1 MKTIHCKLLILLVIV
16 FGIPQFGSAQD
27 SPMNEL
33 NFEVNRIYPSISIAK
48 EKLKE
53 ATTLLDLNKH
63 YKSSWVRSY
72 ISVEVLAT
80 YKGQLKKA
88 ASKNNLLSQEQ
99 KDLLN
104 RTDEGTDIAVKV
116 QYLPENTLQQND
128 SKEIKFKFTVEPE
141 SEAVYVGGAQKMRQ
155 YLKEN
160 ALDEIPADS
169 FQNYDLAIIKFTVN
183 EEGGVI
189 DAHIFEP
196 LHRQPKDE
204 KIDKILLETICNMPN
219 WKPAEYA
226 NGKKVKQEFA
236 LTVGNHKSCVI
247 NLLNINPD
255 GLAMEKY

>member
-1 MKTIHCKLLILLVIV
+1 MKTIHNQLIVLFLIILAV
-16 FGIPQFGSAQD
+16 PQFGSAQD
-27 SPMNEL
+27 NSTTEL

-53 ATTLLDLNKH
+53 ANTLLDLNKD

-72 ISVEVLAT
+72 ISVEVVASHN
-80 YKGQLKKA
+80 GQVKKA
-88 ASKNNLLSQEQ
+88 VNKNNILSQEQ
-99 KDLLN
+99 KNLMN
-104 RTDEGTDIAVKV
+104 EADEGTDIAVVV
-116 QYLPENTLQQND
+116 QYLPENTLKQND
-128 SKEIKFKFTVEPE
+128 SKTLKFKFTVEPE
-141 SEAVYVGGAQKMRQ
+141 SEAVYVGGTPQLNQ
-155 YLKEN
+155 YIKEH
-160 ALDEIPADS
+160 AIDEIPEGS

-183 EEGGVI
+183 EEGAVM

-196 LHRQPKDE
+196 LNRQPKDE
-204 KIDKILLETICNMPN
+204 KIDKFLLETICTMPN

-247 NLLNINPD
+247 NLININPD

>member
-1 MKTIHCKLLILLVIV
+1 MKTIYNKILILLLIV
-16 FGIPQFGSAQD
+16 LAMPQFGAAQD
-27 SPMNEL
+27 SPTTEL
-33 NFEVNRIYPSISIAK
+33 AFEVNRIYPSISIAK
-48 EKLKE
+48 ENLKE
-53 ATTLLDLNKH
+53 ANTLLDLNKN

-72 ISVEVLAT
+72 ISVEILASH
-80 YKGQLKKA
+80 KGELRKA
-88 ASKNNLLSQEQ
+88 VSKNDHLSQEQ

-104 RTDEGTDIAVKV
+104 MADEGMDIAVKV

-128 SKEIKFKFTVEPE
+128 SKEIKFKFSVEPE
-141 SEAVYVGGAQKMRQ
+141 SEATYIGGAQKMRQ
-155 YLKEN
+155 YLKEH
-160 ALDEIPADS
+160 AIDEIPVES

-183 EEGGVI
+183 EEGGVV

-196 LHRQPKDE
+196 LQRQPKDE
-204 KIDKILLETICNMPN
+204 KIDKFLLETICTMPN

-247 NLLNINPD
+247 NLININPD